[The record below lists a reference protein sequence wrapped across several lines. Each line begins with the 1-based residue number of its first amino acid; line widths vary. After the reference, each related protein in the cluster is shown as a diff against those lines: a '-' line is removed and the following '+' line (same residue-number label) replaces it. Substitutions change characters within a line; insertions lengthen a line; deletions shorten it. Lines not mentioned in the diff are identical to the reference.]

1 MEKYSGKT
9 IFQGIAI
16 GKIKFYQNEEKTVK
30 RCRIEDT
37 TEEVN
42 RYETAKETAIA
53 QLNELYQK
61 ACKEVGEVNAAV
73 FEVHAMMLEDAD
85 YNDSVKN
92 IIEQQNVNAEYAVAI
107 TGDNFSKM
115 FAEMDDEYFKA
126 RSADILDISD
136 RVVAVLSGNTKEK
149 YNFDEPVILVS
160 DDLAP
165 SETVQMDKSKLL
177 AFVTRYGSSN
187 SHTAILARTMM
198 IPALIGIEIKEEW
211 DGKNAI
217 VDGING
223 ILYIE
228 PEADILQEMQEKQQ
242 KMLQERKLLAELKG
256 KEDVTKSGKKIKLF
270 ANIGSVSDVTDVLKN
285 DAAGIGLFRS
295 EFLYLQQDHL
305 PTEEEQFQLY
315 KTVAENMA
323 GRKVIIRTL
332 DIGRL
337 SAFSERRESGNGLS
351 RNSNLF
357 NADRHF

>member
-149 YNFDEPVILVS
+149 YNFRRVS
-160 DDLAP
+160 
-165 SETVQMDKSKLL
+165 SK
-177 AFVTRYGSSN
+177 
-187 SHTAILARTMM
+187 
-198 IPALIGIEIKEEW
+198 
-211 DGKNAI
+211 
-217 VDGING
+217 
-223 ILYIE
+223 
-228 PEADILQEMQEKQQ
+228 
-242 KMLQERKLLAELKG
+242 
-256 KEDVTKSGKKIKLF
+256 
-270 ANIGSVSDVTDVLKN
+270 
-285 DAAGIGLFRS
+285 
-295 EFLYLQQDHL
+295 
-305 PTEEEQFQLY
+305 
-315 KTVAENMA
+315 
-323 GRKVIIRTL
+323 
-332 DIGRL
+332 
-337 SAFSERRESGNGLS
+337 
-351 RNSNLF
+351 
-357 NADRHF
+357 